1 MYRYVVLGA
10 GRQGL
15 AIAYDLGKF
24 CQASRIVLADRDLKL
39 ARRGAGRVNRLL
51 KRKLC
56 VPARAD
62 ASREPEL
69 RKLFQ
74 GADCVVSAVPYYFN
88 LGAARAAVASRAHF
102 CDLGGN
108 TGVVLRELELY
119 DRARRSGVS
128 VIPDTGLMPGMGNTI
143 AVWLMDRLDRVD
155 EIRIRCG
162 GLPQRPKPPL
172 NYKLVFSVE
181 GLINE
186 YFGTAYVIRK
196 GKTVGIPTFSELEEI
211 EFPKPLGKC
220 QAFVTSG
227 GTSTCPWTLAGRVP
241 NYDYKTVRY
250 PGHYERIQALLE
262 LGFFGQEPVL
272 VDGKPVVP
280 RKLSH
285 RLISRCIEF
294 PRDPDLAVLRVSAF
308 GAQKGKKVEVRFE
321 MVDYHDTRTGFSAM
335 ERTTGFPAAIV
346 AHHLVRRL
354 APAGAVPLELAINPE
369 MFMED
374 FKKRGI
380 PFRLQTV
387 PQKAR

>member
-15 AIAYDLGKF
+15 AIAYDLGRL
-24 CQASRIVLADRDLKL
+24 CQASRIILADRDPGL

-51 KRKLC
+51 GKSLC
-56 VPARAD
+56 APARAD
-62 ASREPEL
+62 ASRQPEL
-69 RKLFQ
+69 RKLFG

-88 LGAARAAVASRAHF
+88 LGAARAAIAAKAHF

-119 DRARRSGVS
+119 DRARRAGVS
-128 VIPDTGLMPGMGNTI
+128 VVPDTGLMPGMGNTI
-143 AVWLMDRLDRVD
+143 AVWLMDRLDRPLSVK
-155 EIRIRCG
+155 IRCG
-162 GLPQRPKPPL
+162 GLPQKPRPPL

-186 YFGTAYVIRK
+186 YFGTAYVIRD
-196 GKTVGIPTFSELEEI
+196 GKPRGVPTFAELEEI
-211 EFPKPLGKC
+211 EFPRPLGRC

-227 GTSTCPWTLAGRVP
+227 GTSTCPWTLSGRVGD
-241 NYDYKTVRY
+241 YDYKTVRY
-250 PGHYERIQALLE
+250 PGHYEKIKALLD
-262 LGFFGQEPVL
+262 LGFFGQEPVM
-272 VDGKPVVP
+272 VGGKPVVP
-280 RKLSH
+280 RQLSN
-285 RLISRCIEF
+285 LLVSRKIDF
-294 PRDPDLAVLRVSAF
+294 PRDRDLAVLRVSAF
-308 GAQKGKKVEVRFE
+308 GTLNGKRVELRFE
-321 MVDYHDTRTGFSAM
+321 MIDYHDPRTGFSAM

-380 PFRLQTV
+380 PYTV
-387 PQKAR
+387 KSYRT

>member
-15 AIAYDLGKF
+15 AIAYDLGRF
-24 CQASRIVLADRDLKL
+24 CQASRIVLADRDPRL
-39 ARRGAGRVNRLL
+39 ARQGASRVNRLL

-56 VPARAD
+56 LPARAD

-74 GADCVVSAVPYYFN
+74 GADCVVSAVPYYCN
-88 LGAARAAVASRAHF
+88 LGAARAAIGAKAHF

-119 DRARRSGVS
+119 DRARRAGVS
-128 VIPDTGLMPGMGNTI
+128 VVPDTGLMPGMGNTV
-143 AVWLMDRLDRVD
+143 AVYLMDKLDRPLSVK
-155 EIRIRCG
+155 IRCG
-162 GLPQRPKPPL
+162 GLPQKPKPPL

-186 YFGTAYVIRK
+186 YFGTAYVIRD
-196 GKTVGIPTFSELEEI
+196 GKPLGIPTFAELEEI
-211 EFPKPLGKC
+211 EFPRPLGRC

-227 GTSTCPWTLAGRVP
+227 GTSTCPWTLAGRVGD
-241 NYDYKTVRY
+241 YDYKTVRY
-250 PGHYERIQALLE
+250 PGHYEKIKALLD
-262 LGFFGQEPVL
+262 LGFFGQEPVM
-272 VDGKPVVP
+272 VGGKPVVP
-280 RKLSH
+280 RQLSNL
-285 RLISRCIEF
+285 LISRKIDF
-294 PRDPDLAVLRVSAF
+294 PRDRDLAVLRVSAF
-308 GAQKGKKVEVRFE
+308 GTLKGKKVEQRFE
-321 MVDYHDTRTGFSAM
+321 MIDYHDPKTGFTAM
-335 ERTTGFPAAIV
+335 ERTTGFPASIV

-354 APAGAVPLELAINPE
+354 APAGAVPLELAVNPE

-380 PFRLQTV
+380 PYTV
-387 PQKAR
+387 RSYRA

>member
-1 MYRYVVLGA
+1 MYQYVVLGA

-15 AIAYDLGKF
+15 AIAYDLGRH
-24 CQASRIVLADRDLKL
+24 CQADRIIIADRDPRL
-39 ARRGAGRVNRLL
+39 ARQGAHRVNRLL
-51 KRKLC
+51 GKRSCL
-56 VPARAD
+56 PAKAD
-62 ASREPEL
+62 ASRQPEL
-69 RKLFQ
+69 KKIFQ

-88 LGAARAAVASRAHF
+88 LGAARAAIAAKAHF

-119 DRARRSGVS
+119 DQAHRAGVS
-128 VIPDTGLMPGMGNTI
+128 LVPDTGLMPGMGNTV
-143 AVWLMDRLDRVD
+143 AVWLMDQLDRPEEV
-155 EIRIRCG
+155 RIRCG
-162 GLPQRPKPPL
+162 GLPQKPKPPL

-211 EFPKPLGKC
+211 EFPKPLGLC

-227 GTSTCPWTLAGRVP
+227 GTSTCPWTLARRVP

-250 PGHYERIQALLE
+250 PGHYQSIKTLLD
-262 LGFFGQEPVL
+262 LGFFGQEPVM

-280 RKLSH
+280 RKLSNL
-285 RLISRCIEF
+285 LISRRIDF
-294 PRDPDLAVLRVSAF
+294 PKDRDLVVLRVSAF
-308 GAQKGKKVEVRFE
+308 GKLKGRRIELRFE
-321 MVDYHDTRTGFSAM
+321 MIDYQDLKTGFTAM

-374 FKKRGI
+374 FRKRHI
-380 PFRLQTV
+380 PFTLRTL
-387 PQKAR
+387 PA

>member
-1 MYRYVVLGA
+1 MYRYVILGA

-24 CQASRIVLADRDLKL
+24 CQASKIILADRDAGL
-39 ARRGAGRVNRLL
+39 ARRGALRVNRLL
-51 KRKLC
+51 KGRLC
-56 VPARAD
+56 LPARAD

-69 RKLFQ
+69 RRLFT

-119 DRARRSGVS
+119 DRARRAGVS
-128 VIPDTGLMPGMGNTI
+128 VVPDTGLMPGMGNTI

-155 EIRIRCG
+155 EVRIRCG
-162 GLPQRPKPPL
+162 GLPQRPRPPL

-196 GKTVGIPTFSELEEI
+196 GKTLGIPTFSELEEI
-211 EFPKPLGKC
+211 EFPKPLGRC

-227 GTSTCPWTLAGRVP
+227 GTSTSPWTLAGRVP

-250 PGHYERIQALLE
+250 PGHYQSIKALLD
-262 LGFFGQEPVL
+262 LGFFGQEPVM
-272 VDGKPVVP
+272 VEGKPVVP
-280 RKLSH
+280 RKLSNL
-285 RLISRCIEF
+285 LISHHIDF
-294 PRDPDLAVLRVSAF
+294 PKDPDLAVLRVSAF
-308 GAQKGKKVEVRFE
+308 GTLKGRKVELRFE
-321 MVDYHDTRTGFSAM
+321 MIDFQDPKTGFTAM

-380 PFRLQTV
+380 PFKMRTLPV
-387 PQKAR
+387 K

>member
-24 CQASRIVLADRDLKL
+24 CQASSIIIADRDAGL
-39 ARRGAGRVNRLL
+39 ARRGATRVNLLL

-56 VPARAD
+56 LPARAD
-62 ASREPEL
+62 ASREAEL
-69 RKLFQ
+69 RKLFK

-88 LGAARAAVASRAHF
+88 LRAARAAVASKAHF

-119 DRARRSGVS
+119 ERARRAGVS
-128 VIPDTGLMPGMGNTI
+128 VVPDTGLMPGMGNTI
-143 AVWLMDRLDRVD
+143 AVWLMDQLEVPLSVK
-155 EIRIRCG
+155 IRCG
-162 GLPQRPKPPL
+162 GLPQKPKPPL

-186 YFGTAYVIRK
+186 YFGTAYVIRD
-196 GKTVGIPTFSELEEI
+196 GKPQGIPTFSELEEI
-211 EFPKPLGKC
+211 DLPKPLGRC

-227 GTSTCPWTLAGRVP
+227 GTSTCPWTLAGRVRE
-241 NYDYKTVRY
+241 YDYKTIRY
-250 PGHYERIQALLE
+250 PGHYEKIKALLD
-262 LGFFGQEPVL
+262 LGFFGQEPVR
-272 VDGKPVVP
+272 VDGRPVVP
-280 RKLSH
+280 RHLSNL
-285 RLISRCIEF
+285 LIGRKIDF
-294 PRDPDLAVLRVSAF
+294 PKDPDLAVLRVSAF
-308 GAQKGKKVEVRFE
+308 GRLKGKKVEMRFE
-321 MVDYHDTRTGFSAM
+321 MIDYQDPKTGFTAM
-335 ERTTGFPAAIV
+335 ERTTGFPSAIV

-354 APAGAVPLELAINPE
+354 APAGAVPLELAVNPE

-380 PFRLQTV
+380 PFTLRIL
-387 PQKAR
+387 PDK

>member
-15 AIAYDLGKF
+15 AIAYDLGRL
-24 CQASRIVLADRDLKL
+24 CQASMIVLADRDQKL
-39 ARRGAGRVNRLL
+39 SRLGASRVNRLL
-51 KRKLC
+51 GTKLC
-56 VPARAD
+56 RPVRTD
-62 ASREPEL
+62 AGSEAGL
-69 RKLFQ
+69 KNLFR

-88 LGAARAAVASRAHF
+88 LGAARAAVASKAHF

-119 DRARRSGVS
+119 DRARRAGVS
-128 VIPDTGLMPGMGNTI
+128 VVPDTGLMPGMGNTI
-143 AVWLMDRLDRVD
+143 AVWLMDRLDKVDRVS
-155 EIRIRCG
+155 IRCG
-162 GLPQRPKPPL
+162 GLPRKPKPPL
-172 NYKLVFSVE
+172 GYKLVFSVE
-181 GLINE
+181 GLVNE

-196 GKTVGIPTFSELEEI
+196 GKTVGIPTFAELEEI

-227 GTSTCPWTLAGRVP
+227 GTSTCPWTLAGRVK

-250 PGHYERIQALLE
+250 PGHYERIKALLD
-262 LGFFGQEPVL
+262 LGFFGQEPVM
-272 VDGKPVVP
+272 VEGQPVVP

-285 RLISRCIEF
+285 LLIGRKIDF
-294 PRDPDLAVLRVSAF
+294 PKDRDLAVLRVSAF
-308 GAQKGKKVEVRFE
+308 GTLKGKRVELRFE
-321 MVDYHDTRTGFSAM
+321 MIDYQDPRTGFTAM

-374 FKKRGI
+374 FKRRGI
-380 PFRLQTV
+380 PYTV
-387 PQKAR
+387 KTYQA